1 MRSRKY
7 VYYCLTIPALL
18 LMAAFIALPLGN
30 SVRLSFYKWNGYSQ
44 HMRWVGLNNFI
55 KIASDQYFLR
65 TVGNTLIYG
74 IGSTIL
80 QNVTGLMAALFLNKR
95 FAGRNSVRVILYMP
109 IMISGFIMGQ
119 ILYYFVQYD
128 GGVFNEILQ
137 MFGGQNVY
145 WMGTGLS
152 ATAIIT
158 LVNSW
163 QYMGISMLIYL
174 AGLQNIPVMYR
185 EAARLDGAGV
195 WKEFTNVTLPLLI
208 PAITTAVILNLIG
221 GLKLYDVIVSMSN
234 GGPNRASMSLSFYIS
249 VLYFNDAKA
258 GYSSALSIVT
268 FQIIMVL
275 SWGTSAWLHKK
286 EVEY

>member
-258 GYSSALSIVT
+258 GYSSALGIVT
-268 FQIIMVL
+268 FLIIMVL